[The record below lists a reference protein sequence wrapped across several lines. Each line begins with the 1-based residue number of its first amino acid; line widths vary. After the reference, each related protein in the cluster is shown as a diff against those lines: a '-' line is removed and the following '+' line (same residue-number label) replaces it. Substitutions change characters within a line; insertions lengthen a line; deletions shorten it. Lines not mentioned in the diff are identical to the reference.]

1 MLKLSIWQLLKAK
14 FNIYYLITCWAA
26 FPFVTISH
34 ILVLCFFFPH
44 KINLREKDA
53 QIEEMKRHVSEK
65 QDRISKLEQD
75 IANSRLEL
83 SERENK
89 INDILQAEVSRYTLF

>member
-1 MLKLSIWQLLKAK
+1 M
-14 FNIYYLITCWAA
+14 
-26 FPFVTISH
+26 TISH
-34 ILVLCFFFPH
+34 ILVLCFFFSH

-89 INDILQAEVSRYTLF
+89 INDILQAEVSHYTLF